1 LKKKRAASGE
11 KKNDRD
17 NGGAHAPKRATPHS
31 ALQSQ
36 SFVLHRDAADFV
48 RRIPKKG
55 DLEGAPPCFHEI
67 I

>member
-1 LKKKRAASGE
+1 MR
-11 KKNDRD
+11 R
-17 NGGAHAPKRATPHS
+17 S

-36 SFVLHRDAADFV
+36 YFVLRRDAADFV

-55 DLEGAPPCFHEI
+55 DLEGAPPCFYEI